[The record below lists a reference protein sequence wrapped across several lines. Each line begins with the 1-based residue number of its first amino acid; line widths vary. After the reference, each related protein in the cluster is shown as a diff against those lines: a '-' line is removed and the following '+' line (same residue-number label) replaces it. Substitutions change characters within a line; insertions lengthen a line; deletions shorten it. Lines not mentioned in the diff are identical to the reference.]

1 MCVTADTCGVT
12 REGANVSNTG
22 NEAETGSLLV
32 TGFERFG
39 CHAVNSSEAVVQA
52 LPPGRELRTAVLPVA
67 FRRAA
72 SQLQQL
78 LDDSPLRAVLLLGL
92 HSGSEIRLERLARNR
107 DEADAADEDGEAR
120 TQQAIAASGPA
131 HYPSTLPLG
140 DLAREL
146 SSRSLP
152 WAWSDDAGGFLCNH
166 VFYRARA
173 WVEQAGLPIPCGFV
187 HLPPLECLP
196 LARQIEAVTACLDVL
211 GAG

>member
-1 MCVTADTCGVT
+1 MKP
-12 REGANVSNTG
+12 
-22 NEAETGSLLV
+22 LLV

-39 CHAVNSSEAVVQA
+39 EHAMNPSEAVVRA
-52 LPPGRELRTAVLPVA
+52 LEPGRALRTAVLPVA

-72 SQLQQL
+72 SRLQQL
-78 LDDSPLRAVLLLGL
+78 LAASPPRAVLLLGL
-92 HSGSEIRLERLARNR
+92 HGGSEIRLERLARNR

-120 TQQAIAASGPA
+120 PKQAIAASGPDG
-131 HYPSTLPLG
+131 YPSTLPLA

-173 WVEQAGLPIPCGFV
+173 WVEQAGLQIPCGFI
-187 HLPPLECLP
+187 HLPPLEALP
-196 LARQIEAVTACLDVL
+196 LPRQLEAVTSCLALIDTDRTRS
-211 GAG
+211 GTREDTA